1 MNGHPY
7 GREEKKSCRKRAH
20 TFIYDTHWYHLLYVF
35 SIALQKNTVNAFFQ
49 RIVGGTKHILK
60 QSALLIRMMIS
71 HSFTPRSAYPAR
83 IIALSDQMP
92 DLLTFRLIID
102 VLVPCGSDR
111 SISSQ
116 QVTTL
121 HYLIPLRSAICSLH
135 VPTIPNARA

>member
-1 MNGHPY
+1 MGTLTA
-7 GREEKKSCRKRAH
+7 EKKRKSRRKRAH
-20 TFIYDTHWYHLLYVF
+20 TFSCDTHWYHLLYVF

-71 HSFTPRSAYPAR
+71 RSFTPAYPTR

-102 VLVPCGSDR
+102 V
-111 SISSQ
+111 
-116 QVTTL
+116 
-121 HYLIPLRSAICSLH
+121 
-135 VPTIPNARA
+135 